1 MTLSFQLYSAKDAE
15 RQMLFEHLDQLET
28 HDLLVLDQGY
38 PARWLIAY
46 LVQHGIQFCMRVD
59 ETGFAAVKT
68 FLRSGLNEQRI
79 IVGKPK
85 ARDCQRLWLPTLAL
99 RSSLD
104 QSGDAQWPDSRHDDV
119 VAQQRCVS
127 CRRFRGTLSQ
137 PLAHRRGSSNVSS
150 TAWHWKTHQDCRG

>member
-28 HDLLVLDQGY
+28 DDLLVLDQGY

-68 FLRSGLNEQRI
+68 FLRSGIIEQRVTI
-79 IVGKPK
+79 GKPK
-85 ARDCQRLWLPTLAL
+85 ARDWQDYGCQSLLSEVRLVRVATPNGRIHVMMTSLLDSAAYPANDFSAL
-99 RSSLD
+99 Y
-104 QSGDAQWPDSRHDDV
+104 QSR
-119 VAQQRCVS
+119 
-127 CRRFRGTLSQ
+127 
-137 PLAHRRGSSNVSS
+137 
-150 TAWHWKTHQDCRG
+150 